1 VLVVAYDDGGP
12 AKLVNLYDGYLSC
25 FMNSTVVE
33 LTGFRTPAVGA
44 VNAQLSSWCDE
55 YREAHRDGGADSD
68 RSSARLGRAHPDAH
82 RQHAGLE
89 LGDMKAKSP
98 MMRDREG
105 IAETAE
111 AMPLLDALRLLRR
124 RQNEV
129 SLATNRAAA
138 LSASDLLVNPGAD

>member
-1 VLVVAYDDGGP
+1 
-12 AKLVNLYDGYLSC
+12 
-25 FMNSTVVE
+25 
-33 LTGFRTPAVGA
+33 
-44 VNAQLSSWCDE
+44 
-55 YREAHRDGGADSD
+55 
-68 RSSARLGRAHPDAH
+68 
-82 RQHAGLE
+82 
-89 LGDMKAKSP
+89 

-111 AMPLLDALRLLRR
+111 AMPLLDALRFLRR